1 MSKRLSIV
9 TRRSYPFEIGDNT
22 VKLLSRSLRFQPAS
36 YRWALIWQRPTAV
49 VIRQQDGEQQTL
61 PIEDITRRTQVMIL
75 TIGLLVSLLIWLG
88 LRKR

>member
-9 TRRSYPFEIGDNT
+9 TKRSYPFEVGNAT

-36 YRWALIWQRPTAV
+36 YRWALIWQRPKAV
-49 VIRQQDGEQQTL
+49 VVRKQNGDQEIL
-61 PIEDITRRTQVMIL
+61 PIRNVTRRAQLIIIGL
-75 TIGLLVSLLIWLG
+75 GLLVSLLIWLG

>member
-9 TRRSYPFEIGDNT
+9 TKRSYPFEVGDAT

-36 YRWALIWQRPTAV
+36 YRWALIWQRPKAV
-49 VIRQQDGEQQTL
+49 VVRKQNGDQEIL
-61 PIEDITRRTQVMIL
+61 PIRNVTRRAQLIIIGL
-75 TIGLLVSLLIWLG
+75 GLLVSLLIWLG

>member
-9 TRRSYPFEIGDNT
+9 TKRSYPFEVGDTT

-36 YRWALIWQRPTAV
+36 YRWALIWQRPKAIV
-49 VIRQQDGEQQTL
+49 VRQQDGEQQIL
-61 PIEDITRRTQVMIL
+61 PIHDITRRTQVIIL
-75 TIGLLVSLLIWLG
+75 AMGLLVSLLIWLG